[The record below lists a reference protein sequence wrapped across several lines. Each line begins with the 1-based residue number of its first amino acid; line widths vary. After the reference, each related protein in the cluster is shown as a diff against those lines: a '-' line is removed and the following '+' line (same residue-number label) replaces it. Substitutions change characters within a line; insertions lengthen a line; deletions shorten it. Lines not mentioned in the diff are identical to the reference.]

1 MKKKILII
9 EDEQDLIK
17 GLKLNLSD
25 EGFEVDWAVNGV
37 DGLRKAI
44 EEAPDLII
52 LDIMLPE
59 MDGLEV
65 CRRLRQKNINI
76 PVIMLTAK
84 GGEIDKVVGLEI
96 GADDYMTKPFSI
108 RELLARIKARL
119 RHSEREVKQVPELY
133 SFNDIEIDFARFK
146 IRRKGKESD
155 LTSLETDILKY
166 FIVHRGEVVARN
178 DLLDKIWGY
187 EKYPTTRT
195 IDNHILKLRKKI
207 EEDPSHPRYITF
219 SLWRRVPVYRVT
231 TIFYNCLLLFDN
243 VDRIKAEHC

>member
-1 MKKKILII
+1 MKKILII

-25 EGFEVDWAVNGV
+25 EGFEVGWAVNGV
-37 DGLRKAI
+37 EGLRKAI

-65 CRRLRQKNINI
+65 CRKLRQKNINI

-119 RHSEREVKQVPELY
+119 RHAEREGKSVPELY
-133 SFNDIEIDFARFK
+133 SFSDIEIDFNKFK
-146 IRRKGKESD
+146 IKRKGKEQD

-166 FIVHRGEVVARN
+166 FVIHREEVVSRN

-187 EKYPTTRT
+187 DSYPTTRT
-195 IDNHILKLRKKI
+195 VDNHILKLRKKI
-207 EEDPSHPRYITF
+207 EEDPSHPRYIL
-219 SLWRRVPVYRVT
+219 SVYGGGYRFT
-231 TIFYNCLLLFDN
+231 G
-243 VDRIKAEHC
+243 

>member
-44 EEAPDLII
+44 EETPDLII

-65 CRRLRQKNINI
+65 CRNLRQKNIYI

-119 RHSEREVKQVPELY
+119 RHSEKEGKQVPEVY
-133 SFNDIEIDFARFK
+133 SIGDIEIDFVRFK
-146 IRRKGKESD
+146 IKRKGIEQE
-155 LTSLETDILKY
+155 LTSLETDILRY
-166 FIVHRGEVVARN
+166 FVIHRGEVVSRN

-187 EKYPTTRT
+187 ESYPTTRT

-207 EEDPSHPRYITF
+207 EEDPSHPRYIL
-219 SLWRRVPVYRVT
+219 SVYGGGYRFT
-231 TIFYNCLLLFDN
+231 G
-243 VDRIKAEHC
+243 

>member
-1 MKKKILII
+1 M
-9 EDEQDLIK
+9 
-17 GLKLNLSD
+17 
-25 EGFEVDWAVNGV
+25 DWAVNGV

-44 EEAPDLII
+44 DEAPDLII

-65 CRRLRQKNINI
+65 CRKLRQKNIST

-166 FIVHRGEVVARN
+166 FIVHRGEVVSRN

-195 IDNHILKLRKKI
+195 IDNHILKLRKKM
-207 EEDPSHPRYITF
+207 EDDPSHPRYII
-219 SLWRRVPVYRVT
+219 SVYGGGYRF
-231 TIFYNCLLLFDN
+231 IG
-243 VDRIKAEHC
+243 